1 MLNLIRGLR
10 IGPRIYIL
18 TAMSLAF
25 LGIVA
30 AVSFTSMVRIGHEL
44 TQVADRS
51 LPISDHL
58 REITMHQLEQAV
70 LFEKILHEGQVEV
83 VESHF
88 DKVVAEFEKLSHR
101 MDGEIVDLEKL
112 VSDARASMDAHEI
125 DGYMARI
132 KSIREKHVAYEE
144 GVKTIIAKIRQ
155 QGIRTGASTVTE
167 LMLMAESLG
176 KNEDDLDQA
185 VIELMEDVS
194 AATDQMVRR
203 ARDDEAAATTLIA
216 SLSAIILILA
226 AVLSILITRSIVRP
240 VGKLTNA
247 MKDLAGGNL
256 ETEIADPYFRDE
268 VFEMSETMQ
277 VFRANMVKARNL
289 EEIQKEERRKRQRRN
304 EELGQLVGIF
314 GASIGAVFSRIVSS
328 TTVMVSEANVMTKQ
342 SGDTLSMANG
352 VAEEANHSSESAG
365 TLASASEEMLV
376 TSQEIGRQIANSADV
391 VNKAV
396 EAALN
401 ARSEVERLQETTAQ
415 IGEVID
421 LIRDISRQTN
431 LLALNAT
438 IEATRAGEMGKGFA
452 VVAAEVKQLAT
463 QTTKATEEIS
473 AKITGVRQV
482 SSSSASAITQI
493 ADLINETNTYISG
506 IVSAV
511 QEQDATLQ
519 EMVRNIDFVA
529 KSADTVTGSMERIK
543 GQAVTVGDSADGVT
557 RMASGLKDESTSVS
571 REVETFLR
579 AMSSTDVDDDTF
591 ASYSIDRKAQVTAG
605 TIRWNGKAHEIS
617 AAHAVLSPELS
628 VIAGEMIEITIEGI
642 GAPLQARVASTGKGR
657 TTIQFPLDMEHLQ
670 KMRDQVAVM
679 GHEIAMRKAG

>member
-1 MLNLIRGLR
+1 MLNLVRGLR

-18 TAMSLAF
+18 TSMSLIF
-25 LGIVA
+25 LCVVA
-30 AVSFTSMVRIGHEL
+30 VISFSSMTRIGHEL
-44 TQVADRS
+44 SQVADRS
-51 LPISDHL
+51 MPISDHL

-88 DKVVAEFEKLSHR
+88 DKVVAEFEKLSHN

-112 VSDARASMDAHEI
+112 IDEARGSMDAHEI

-132 KSIREKHVAYEE
+132 KVIEEKHAAYEK
-144 GVKTIIAKIRQ
+144 GVETIIEKIRQ
-155 QGIRTGASTVTE
+155 QGVKTGASTVSE
-167 LMLMAESLG
+167 LMLMADKLG
-176 KNEDDLDQA
+176 KSEDDLDEA
-185 VIELMEDVS
+185 VTQLMEEVS
-194 AATDQMVRR
+194 SATNQMVQR
-203 ARDDEAAATTLIA
+203 ARDDEAAATRLIA
-216 SLSAIILILA
+216 SLSGIILILA
-226 AVLSILITRSIVRP
+226 AILSILITRSIVRP
-240 VGKLTNA
+240 VGKLTGA

-256 ETEIADPYFRDE
+256 ETEITAPYFRDE
-268 VFEMSETMQ
+268 VFEMSQTMQ
-277 VFRANMVKARNL
+277 VFRSNMVKARDL
-289 EEIQKEERRKRQRRN
+289 EEIQKEERQKRQRRN

-328 TTVMVSEANVMTKQ
+328 TTVMVSEAEVMTKQ

-352 VAEEANHSSESAG
+352 VAGEATHSSESAG

-376 TSQEIGRQIANSADV
+376 TSQEIGRQIANSAGV

-401 ARSEVERLQETTAQ
+401 ARTEVERLQETTAQ

-473 AKITGVRQV
+473 TKIAGVRQV
-482 SSSSASAITQI
+482 SSTSAEAITQI

-529 KSADTVTGSMERIK
+529 KSAEAVTGSMDRIK
-543 GQAVTVGDSADGVT
+543 GQAVTVGDSAEGVT
-557 RMASGLKDESTSVS
+557 RMASGLKDESSGVS
-571 REVETFLR
+571 REVETFLK

-591 ASYSIDRKAQVTAG
+591 AAYPIDRPARVNAG
-605 TIRWNGKAHEIS
+605 SIRWNGRIHEIS

-628 VIAGEMIEITIEGI
+628 VSAGEMIEISIEGI
-642 GAPLQARVASTGKGR
+642 DAPLQARVASTGKGR

-670 KMRDQVAVM
+670 KMRDEVAVM
-679 GHEIAMRKAG
+679 GQEVSMRKAG